1 MEGGAEALGWA
12 FWGTAGSGEEGPGPG
27 LPRDIIFNSNSHWNH
42 CEEFTKFSFSLYML
56 ANNSNRKTAMTESQ
70 NMLEIMKVSQGKKHF
85 SRLAKE

>member
-1 MEGGAEALGWA
+1 M
-12 FWGTAGSGEEGPGPG
+12 GSGEEGPGPG

-70 NMLEIMKVSQGKKHF
+70 NMPEIMSFTREETIFKIS
-85 SRLAKE
+85 